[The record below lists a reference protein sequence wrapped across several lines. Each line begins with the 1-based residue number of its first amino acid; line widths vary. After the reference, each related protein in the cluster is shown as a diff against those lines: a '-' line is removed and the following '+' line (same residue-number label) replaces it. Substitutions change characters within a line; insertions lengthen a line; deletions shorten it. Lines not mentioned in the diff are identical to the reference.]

1 MRRLILLICS
11 LMICLPSQAGQIIL
25 GAAVDSPAVR
35 SFTADLAQKRPQ
47 DQVSFMSLKQ
57 LKVSRPAADARLIIL
72 DRETLDWRLQQNDA
86 PATLVMRVSRIEGA
100 ALLGE
105 RPPVGVT
112 LLWSDPPPERQL
124 RLARLLLPNSK
135 SVGLLFDSQSA
146 FLVDEYRRAAEELGL
161 ELQAKPWNP
170 DGSRKPLLALLE
182 TTDLLLGIDAPRL
195 YNADTIK
202 SLLLTS
208 YAQNRAL
215 LGPTASFVRAGSL
228 ASTYSDQQDWLAE
241 LDTWLDQ
248 SPAEWPASAYP
259 MHFKVVS
266 NRQVARALGLAP
278 ASDETLTRH
287 LSEGEAR

>member
-25 GAAVDSPAVR
+25 SAAGDTPAVR
-35 SFTADLAQKRPQ
+35 NFTAALAQKRPR

-57 LKVSRPAADARLIIL
+57 LKASRPAADARLIIL
-72 DRETLDWRLQQNDA
+72 DRETLDWRLQQSDA

-105 RPPVGVT
+105 RPPAGVT

-170 DGSRKPLLALLE
+170 EGSRKPLLALLE

-241 LDTWLDQ
+241 LDTWLDK

-278 ASDETLTRH
+278 TSDETLTRH